1 MLNDITFQ
9 ARQPIDDCKLRRV
22 ALDFAGF
29 NARRVLRSDRAR
41 HDSVNRA
48 DASLNGEGLAGEGLG
63 GEARVVKVW
72 RDNEP
77 STTLHVGCHLPVA
90 KRSRY

>member
-1 MLNDITFQ
+1 MLDDITFQ

-48 DASLNGEGLAGEGLG
+48 DASLNGEGLG

-77 STTLHVGCHLPVA
+77 STTLHVGCHLRVA